1 MLLQKVDLHD
11 LSPQLGDTSFDDW
24 LARINDTVN
33 GQTPKGLNSL
43 VISGPVDLEKS
54 ELMCF
59 YGISPNLAGSLV
71 FVSEDLQLWGMD
83 VTQGISY
90 LLALAPE

>member
-1 MLLQKVDLHD
+1 MVKPKKGVIP
-11 LSPQLGDTSFDDW
+11 LSSQD
-24 LARINDTVN
+24 
-33 GQTPKGLNSL
+33 Q
-43 VISGPVDLEKS
+43 VDLEKS

-71 FVSEDLQLWGMD
+71 FVSEDLQLWGTD